1 MRSDS
6 AKLADELTDDEL
18 LKFLRAKCF
27 DYEIAVQTIRNYQ
40 QLCQDHRHDWFQS
53 LTKLSE
59 IFSDCVVHVLPFLD
73 ERYTLT
79 LLVSPDYFNPS
90 KHTYKQLLSAFFHT
104 IERVLA
110 YEIPQVTGINVIVNL
125 NNFAFSKL
133 KLFKPLTAK
142 RLAYILEEC
151 IPLRLN
157 SVYVVGPKMVSHL
170 AFLIIK
176 PFLSQYLRSKIEFC
190 NLSALHKLFPGRL
203 LHKELGG
210 PLESWGCEKWYLEL
224 LRGEKEIV
232 EFWNKLEQSSD
243 DDSIE
248 AEASSDAFG
257 SAAVFQVRANLTSR
271 VPNCAQRNTSFPILN
286 ILPACTEY
294 LSPFYK

>member
-1 MRSDS
+1 M
-6 AKLADELTDDEL
+6 TDDEL

-27 DYEIAVQTIRNYQ
+27 DYEIAVQTIKNYQ
-40 QLCQDHRHDWFQS
+40 QLLLDHRADWFQS

-73 ERYTLT
+73 QRYTLT
-79 LLVSPDYFNPS
+79 LLVSPDNFNS
-90 KHTYKQLLSAFFHT
+90 TKHTYKQVLSALFHT
-104 IERVLA
+104 IERALA
-110 YEIPQVTGINVIVNL
+110 YEIPQITGINVIVNL

-142 RLAYILEEC
+142 RLAYIVEEC
-151 IPLRLN
+151 VPVRVN
-157 SVYVVGPKMVSHL
+157 HVYVIGPKMVSHL

-190 NLSALHKLFPGRL
+190 NLSTLHKLFPMPL

-210 PLESWGCEKWYLEL
+210 PLESWASEKWYLEL

-232 EFWNKLEQSSD
+232 EFWNKLEQTGQDNGSTEPGASGGD
-243 DDSIE
+243 LAYD
-248 AEASSDAFG
+248 ASSAMFPI
-257 SAAVFQVRANLTSR
+257 RTNLTSR
-271 VPNCAQRNTSFPILN
+271 MPNCAQRNTSFPILN